1 MQLTVDE
8 RFAYQPAH
16 QPGYQPASISKAR
29 IWTGRILSGLLV
41 LFFIF
46 DVVGKFA
53 KPAPVVESFVH
64 LGVPI
69 SLSEAIGTILLICTI
84 LYAIPRTAI
93 LGATLLTGYLG
104 GAVFTLLRAGEPLFS
119 HVLFPVYFGILVWI
133 ALLLREPRIRQFIGI
148 RG

>member
-8 RFAYQPAH
+8 KFAYQPV
-16 QPGYQPASISKAR
+16 SISKAP

-53 KPAPVVESFVH
+53 KPAPVVEAFAH

-69 SLSEAIGTILLICTI
+69 SLSPAIGSILLVCTI
-84 LYAIPRTAI
+84 LYAMPRTAI
-93 LGATLLTGYLG
+93 LGAVLLTGYLG
-104 GAVFTLLRAGEPLFS
+104 GAVLTLLRAGEPLVS

-133 ALLLREPRIRQFIGI
+133 ALLLREPGLRQFVGI
-148 RG
+148 RDSSF